1 MTDFLIQGIT
11 HDSTVYLNGE
21 KLPLSQAKI
30 SVLDRGFIFG
40 DGVYEVVP
48 GYDRKPFRLKEH
60 LARLMRSLNKIEIHT
75 GKDEAFWEE
84 LVRSLMQEAPW
95 DDNYVYIQVTRGVAK
110 RDHAFP
116 NPEVS
121 PTIFAMSSP
130 FKRLTEQE
138 RTVGVKA
145 LSFEDMRWLHCDIK
159 SVSLL
164 GNVLAKQYAVSHGVQ
179 DVVQFRDGLLTE
191 GASSNIWVVKNGT
204 LIAPKRDNRILEG
217 IRYALLAELAQ
228 KVGVPFEERDVRRE
242 EVEQADE
249 LLLTAA
255 TREVVAITS
264 YDNRPVGDGT
274 PGPIFKKLRQAY
286 DEVLAAL

>member
-11 HDSTVYLNGE
+11 HDSTVYLNDE

-30 SVLDRGFIFG
+30 SVLDRGFVFG

-48 GYDRKPFRLKEH
+48 GYNRKPFRLKEH

>member
-255 TREVVAITS
+255 TREVVAITR

>member
-30 SVLDRGFIFG
+30 SVLDRGFVFG

-48 GYDRKPFRLKEH
+48 GYNRKPFRLKEH

-204 LIAPKRDNRILEG
+204 LVAPKRDNRILEG

-228 KVGVPFEERDVRRE
+228 KVGVPFDERDVRRE

-274 PGPIFKKLRQAY
+274 PGPVFKKLRQAY